1 MKGMELARAYYE
13 QYGRDMILSKFPT
26 YAERVACGLAGEG
39 SECFGYDDAISTD
52 HDFGPSFC
60 IWLTAED
67 YQAVGAIMQAE
78 YNKLP
83 GDFLGYPPRDM
94 TGEAEGRVGVICI
107 DDFFKRQIG
116 RADAEFTLREWL
128 MVPETRFATVTNGE
142 VFSDPLGKFTAIREK
157 LLEYYP
163 EDIRRKKIAARAA
176 IMGQAGQYNYPR
188 SMKRGETVAA
198 MYALNE
204 FITHAISTVYLIN
217 RRYMPYYKW
226 MHHGVFELPFLGKKI
241 GELTGMLASNG
252 CNQYAWETFNYDSGD
267 ALNSGDNNVLIIE
280 QICRLIAE
288 ELQLERLSRTGSSF
302 MVDQGNSVMQSIRD
316 PRIKSMHLMV
326 G

>member
-13 QYGRDMILSKFPT
+13 KYGRDMISSKFPK
-26 YAERVACGLAGEG
+26 YEERAACGLAGEG
-39 SECFGYDDAISTD
+39 SECFGYDDEISTD

-67 YQAVGAIMQAE
+67 YETVGAIMQDE
-78 YNKLP
+78 YKKLP
-83 GDFLGYPPRDM
+83 GDFLGYKPRKASD
-94 TGEAEGRVGVICI
+94 GGEGRVGVICM
-107 DDFFKRQIG
+107 DDFFRRQIG
-116 RADAEFTLREWL
+116 RADAELTVREWL
-128 MVPETRFATVTNGE
+128 TVPETRFATVTNGE
-142 VFSDPLGKFTAIREK
+142 VFNDPLGRFTAIREK
-157 LLEYYP
+157 LSEYYP
-163 EDIRRKKIAARAA
+163 EDVRRKKLAARAA

-226 MHHGVFELPFLGKKI
+226 MHHGIFELPFLGSKV
-241 GELTGMLASNG
+241 GELTRTLAENG
-252 CNQYAWETFNYDSGD
+252 CNQSAWSVYPQGCGD
-267 ALNSGDNNVLIIE
+267 ALNLEDNNVLVIE
-280 QICRLIAE
+280 KICRLISE
-288 ELQLERLSRTGSSF
+288 ELQLEGLSRTGSSF
-302 MVDQGNSVMQSIRD
+302 MVDQGISVMQSISD
-316 PRIKSMHLMV
+316 PQIRSMHLMV